1 LKFGIP
7 GLRCRASW
15 AAEGGE
21 LGSNSEKNGCDFRDE
36 DTGGQIKNKELFD
49 IRGMRAPEG
58 DCSRTRRRREGRK
71 VRCDVKYISVR
82 HHLGWRR

>member
-1 LKFGIP
+1 MGYRGFDAEHHGQQKEE
-7 GLRCRASW
+7 SW
-15 AAEGGE
+15 VQIQRKTVVILGMKTPEGKSRTKSYAG
-21 LGSNSEKNGCDFRDE
+21 
-36 DTGGQIKNKELFD
+36 FD

-82 HHLGWRR
+82 HHLGWSR